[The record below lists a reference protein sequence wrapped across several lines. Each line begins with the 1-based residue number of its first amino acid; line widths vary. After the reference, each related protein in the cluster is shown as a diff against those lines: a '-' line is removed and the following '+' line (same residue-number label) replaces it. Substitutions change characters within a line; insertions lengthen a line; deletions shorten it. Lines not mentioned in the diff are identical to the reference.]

1 MPASDTATPPLT
13 PAQRR
18 ELRAAA
24 HHLHP
29 VVMIGEA
36 GLSPAVLAEAD
47 RALTAHELIKLRVF
61 GEDRQ
66 HRRQILETLCAELGC
81 QPVQEIGKLLVVYR
95 KRPPK
100 APREHVPKKLAATG
114 ATAGPRSRERKP
126 SAGMAAG
133 RTAGG
138 VATSAARGS
147 RGPASGSGRSALPV
161 QRRSGAGP
169 VTASGKRAGTG
180 SPRRRGSGRTPR

>member
-1 MPASDTATPPLT
+1 MPASDTATPPLS

-24 HHLHP
+24 HHLDP
-29 VVMIGEA
+29 VVMIGDA
-36 GLSPAVLAEAD
+36 GLSAGVLAEAD

-61 GEDRQ
+61 GDDRQ
-66 HRRQILETLCAELGC
+66 QRREILERLCAELGC

-100 APREHVPKKLAATG
+100 PPREHVPKKLAAQG
-114 ATAGPRSRERKP
+114 AAGPRP
-126 SAGMAAG
+126 
-133 RTAGG
+133 AGG
-138 VATSAARGS
+138 KAVARSPARPAGGPKPIRSDSTPARGTAKKA
-147 RGPASGSGRSALPV
+147 RAPI

-169 VTASGKRAGTG
+169 VGAGGKGFGGGTA
-180 SPRRRGSGRTPR
+180 RRRGTGRSR